1 MNLSLLYSNQRHVS
15 ATYVAIFKV
24 ETQEYGHN
32 YNVLELIH
40 T

>member
-15 ATYVAIFKV
+15 ATYVAIFRV
-24 ETQEYGHN
+24 EKQEYGHN